1 MTERVKREG
10 ATSMSAKTAPSRARI
25 GNAAGLEGRLKPSYH
40 VIARQDHWSV
50 KRLGARRATR
60 VFASQPEAVAYAV
73 TIAAP
78 AAIEVVVHKKDGS
91 VERRISPSVK
101 PESK

>member
-1 MTERVKREG
+1 
-10 ATSMSAKTAPSRARI
+10 
-25 GNAAGLEGRLKPSYH
+25 
-40 VIARQDHWSV
+40 
-50 KRLGARRATR
+50 